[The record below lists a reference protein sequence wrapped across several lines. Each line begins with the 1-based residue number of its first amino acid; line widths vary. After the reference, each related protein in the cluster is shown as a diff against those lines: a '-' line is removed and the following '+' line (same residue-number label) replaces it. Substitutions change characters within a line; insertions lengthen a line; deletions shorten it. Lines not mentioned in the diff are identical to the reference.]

1 MRVPQLAVHSH
12 GVFQELRET
21 QEQHHRQQVAQQV
34 VVQQQYQQA
43 QQQQQQVHQQ
53 QLLQRERREA
63 DARKRKEINC
73 SANAS
78 TEVKQ
83 ILQVRNKED
92 EEAFNVSLDLSS

>member
-1 MRVPQLAVHSH
+1 MRES
-12 GVFQELRET
+12 

-34 VVQQQYQQA
+34 VAQQQQYQQQQAA
-43 QQQQQQVHQQ
+43 QQQ

-83 ILQVRNKED
+83 ILQVRRRLRD
-92 EEAFNVSLDLSS
+92 EEAESMEGL